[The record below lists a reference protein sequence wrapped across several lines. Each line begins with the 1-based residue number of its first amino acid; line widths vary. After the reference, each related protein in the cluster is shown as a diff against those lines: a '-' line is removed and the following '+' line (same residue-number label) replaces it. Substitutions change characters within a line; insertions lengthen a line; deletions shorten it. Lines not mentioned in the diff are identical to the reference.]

1 MFTEDQ
7 VMFILWEGM
16 FTEDQVVRILWE
28 DILLKTKL
36 CVFYGK

>member
-7 VMFILWEGM
+7 VLFILWEGM
-16 FTEDQVVRILWE
+16 FTEDQVVPILWE